1 MEKLEKGELVT
12 LDNKKE
18 YLVYDTINKNNK
30 RYIYLSYNTENIKE
44 AEVLICE
51 EKQQGEDIVLE
62 LLTDKEEIKDVANEL
77 LKGIE
82 E

>member
-1 MEKLEKGELVT
+1 MEKLEKGELIT
-12 LDNKKE
+12 LDNNKE
-18 YLVYDTINKNNK
+18 YLVYDTIVKNDK
-30 RYIYLSYNTENIKE
+30 RYIYLSCNTEDIKK

-51 EKQQGEDIVLE
+51 EKQQKEDIVLE
-62 LLTDKEEIKDVANEL
+62 LLTDKDEIKDIANEL